1 MAKNIELP
9 YVIFEM
15 ANTHGGEINRLKE
28 LVDAFKKI
36 PYPRK
41 AIKFQAFKPNEIALP
56 DFQWY
61 KVYEELFFEPQ
72 TWAEVINEAS
82 EGGEIWLDIFDVYG
96 VQVFSENKEKVAGIK
111 LQASVLDNAELVAAL
126 RNADLYSKKMIINIS
141 GFDIAEIE
149 QYVQKYSAIGSAE
162 LILQIGFQA
171 YPTLVSDTALQKIN
185 ILKAAFPGMKLCFAD
200 HAPGSE
206 PFAQRIPVLAAQAG
220 CELVEKHFCVNRNE
234 AKYDHYSALEPAEM
248 SMMLHNLENMVAAST
263 GPFISPAEKNY
274 LAKSLQIPV
283 TANELPANSLVG
295 TADLLYRR
303 TDQTGLLWHEIRTLQ
318 SGFHTLNKNLRAG
331 SAINRNDFVKARIGV
346 IVACRNKSSRLKKK
360 PMLPIH
366 RIPAV
371 ERCLTNCLSIP
382 HAELVVLSTSTIE
395 EDAVLADYTLNG
407 AVKFFRGDPEDV
419 IKRYLGACDEFGIDV
434 IIRVTAD
441 CPVVSPEIAAIL
453 LKSHFESGADYTAPR
468 NFAVGSNSEIYNKEA
483 LQRVIDLLGNANHS
497 EYMTWYMQ
505 NNPDVFKVNLVDLPD
520 ELSRNYRLTLDYPED
535 LEMFN
540 HLYKEL
546 DENKLAPTLP
556 NVFSVLDKNP
566 AITAI
571 NQDLTL
577 TYKTDQALID
587 KLNKVTRIQP
597 RAGL

>member
-15 ANTHGGEINRLKE
+15 ANTHGGDLNRLKD
-28 LVDAFKKI
+28 LVQAFKQV
-36 PYPRK
+36 PYPKK
-41 AIKFQAFKPNEIALP
+41 AIKFQAFKPNGIALP

-61 KVYEELFFEPQ
+61 KVYEELFFAPEI
-72 TWAEVINEAS
+72 WADVIRQAS

-96 VQVFSENKEKVAGIK
+96 VEILTANKDRVAGIK
-111 LQASVLDNAELVAAL
+111 LQASVLDNAELVYAL
-126 RNADLYSKKMIINIS
+126 KKAELNSKKMIINIS

-149 QYVQKYSAIGSAE
+149 QYVEKYSNIGTDE

-171 YPTLVSDTALQKIN
+171 YPTLVSDTALQKIY

-200 HAPGSE
+200 HAPGAD
-206 PFAQRIPVLAAQAG
+206 PFAQQIPVLAAQAG
-220 CELVEKHFCVNRNE
+220 CELVEKHFCVNRSE

-248 SMMLHNLENMVAAST
+248 TVMLQNLENMVSAST

-283 TANELPANSLVG
+283 TRKKLPANSLIG
-295 TADLLYRR
+295 ADDILYRR
-303 TDQTGLLWHEIRTLQ
+303 TDQTGLLWHEIRSLQ
-318 SGFHTLNKNLRAG
+318 SGFHLLNKNMSAG
-331 SAINRNDFVKARIGV
+331 SSINRSDFTKARIGV

-366 RIPAV
+366 GVPTV

-382 HAELVVLSTSTIE
+382 HAELVVLSTSTVE

-407 AVKFFRGDPEDV
+407 AVKFFRGHPEDV
-419 IKRYLGACDEFGIDV
+419 IKRYLGACNEFGIDV
-434 IIRVTAD
+434 VIRVTAD

-483 LQRVIDLLGNANHS
+483 LQRVIDLLGNADHS

-505 NNPDVFKVNLVDLPD
+505 NNPDVFKVNLVDLPA
-520 ELSRNYRLTLDYPED
+520 ELYRSYRLTLDYPED

-540 HLYKEL
+540 QLYKEL
-546 DENKLAPTLP
+546 DENNMEPTLP

-566 AITAI
+566 AIAAI

-587 KLNKVTRIQP
+587 KLNKVTRIEQKP
-597 RAGL
+597 GL

>member
-15 ANTHGGEINRLKE
+15 ANTHGGELNRLKA
-28 LVDAFKKI
+28 LVHEFKQV
-36 PYPRK
+36 PYPKK
-41 AIKFQAFKPNEIALP
+41 AIKFQAFKPNEIALL
-56 DFQWY
+56 DYQWY
-61 KVYEELFFEPQ
+61 KVYEELFFAPE
-72 TWAEVINEAS
+72 TWTEVINEAS
-82 EGGEIWLDIFDVYG
+82 EAGEIWLDIFDVYG
-96 VQVFSENKEKVAGIK
+96 VQVFSANKEKVAGIK
-111 LQASVLDNAELVAAL
+111 LQASVLDNAELVTAL
-126 RNADLYSKKMIINIS
+126 KNADLHSKKMIINIS

-149 QYVQKYSAIGSAE
+149 QYVEKYSKIGPAE

-185 ILKAAFPGMKLCFAD
+185 ILKAAFPGMKLCLAD
-200 HAPGSE
+200 HAPGTD
-206 PFAQRIPVLAAQAG
+206 PFAQQIPVLAAQAG
-220 CELVEKHFCVNRNE
+220 CELVEKHFCVNRSE
-234 AKYDHYSALEPAEM
+234 AKYDHYSALEPVEM
-248 SMMLHNLENMVAAST
+248 ITMLQNLENMVEAST
-263 GPFISPAEKNY
+263 GSFISPAEKNY

-283 TANELPANSLVG
+283 TAKELPANSLVG
-295 TADLLYRR
+295 TSDLLYRR

-331 SAINRNDFVKARIGV
+331 SAINRNDFTKARIGV
-346 IVACRNKSSRLKKK
+346 IVACRNKSLRLKKK

-366 RIPAV
+366 GVPAV
-371 ERCLTNCLSIP
+371 ERCLTNCLLIP

-483 LQRVIDLLGNANHS
+483 LQRVIDILGNADHS
-497 EYMTWYMQ
+497 EYMTWYLQ

-520 ELSRNYRLTLDYPED
+520 ELCRNYRLTLDYTED

-566 AITAI
+566 AIAAI